1 MSSCSVL
8 APSAIGP
15 FLKQRIRWGQGAMQV
30 WRKEALLFSPSLSW
44 GQKVNHI
51 ASIATYFDGW
61 QKALFYVA
69 PAIVLFSGSLPI
81 NTDMSEFLLHFIPFY
96 LLSFLAF
103 EEVGRG
109 FGRSAL
115 IEQYNMGRFAA
126 FLWST
131 LGFLRRKLSFK
142 VTDKALAGDSG
153 WGWLAPQALI
163 LGLNLVAIPVG
174 VALAHSGDL
183 PASALWANIAWAA
196 VNILLA
202 GSVLAFAR
210 RQAGLSR
217 QEYRFRIPLPA
228 KVLYPDG
235 KWRLSTVDD
244 ISPKGCSLYGLMGK
258 GIRPGS
264 PVEVSLLLPEGP
276 LPLKGSIASL
286 KSDTTPEGEPYAKGV
301 GIRFDEPASG
311 ADLEALELFLYGS
324 DLEWRL
330 RGITERAPTPL
341 ERLGLVPG
349 PAAPEA
355 PERWNSG
362 LVAWIREGHPHESVA
377 LVALPADGSLP
388 GSAIAFEPIPA
399 GSALR
404 AEMIGRSGRR
414 FWDATCVSC
423 APVSSRGDR
432 LWSLSPR
439 GLQGSGTKPAPK
451 KKPNSSPP
459 RPSAEA

>member
-1 MSSCSVL
+1 
-8 APSAIGP
+8 
-15 FLKQRIRWGQGAMQV
+15 MQV

-44 GQKVNHI
+44 GQKINYI

-69 PAIVLFSGSLPI
+69 PAIVLLTGALPI
-81 NTDMSEFLLHFIPFY
+81 RTGMGEFLWHFVPFY

-131 LGFLRRKLSFK
+131 LGLLRRRLSFK

-153 WGWLAPQALI
+153 WGWLLPQAAI
-163 LGLNLVAIPVG
+163 LGINLLAIPVG
-174 VALAHSGDL
+174 VALASAGSL

-202 GSVLAFAR
+202 ASVLSFAR
-210 RQAGLSR
+210 RQARLTR

-244 ISPKGCSLYGLMGK
+244 ISPKGCSLYGLLGE
-258 GIRPGS
+258 GAQVGS
-264 PVEVSLLLPEGP
+264 ALSISLLLPDGP
-276 LPLKGSIASL
+276 LSLTASIADL
-286 KSDTTPEGEPYAKGV
+286 KTETTPEGETYAKGA
-301 GIRFDEPASG
+301 GARFSG
-311 ADLEALELFLYGS
+311 AEGSSIEALELFLYGS

-330 RGITERAPTPL
+330 RGLSERARTPL
-341 ERLGLVPG
+341 ELLGLVPSPLEADAPEHWTSG
-349 PAAPEA
+349 LLFWERQGSPRESIALLAPAAA
-355 PERWNSG
+355 PDDPRS
-362 LVAWIREGHPHESVA
+362 R
-377 LVALPADGSLP
+377 
-388 GSAIAFEPIPA
+388 AIAFEPLPEGA
-399 GSALR
+399 LLR
-404 AEMIGRSGRR
+404 AEMIGRSARR
-414 FWDATCVSC
+414 RWAASVASC
-423 APVSSRGDR
+423 EPALSRGER
-432 LWSLSPR
+432 LWILE
-439 GLQGSGTKPAPK
+439 LDAP
-451 KKPNSSPP
+451 PGETAAASRPET
-459 RPSAEA
+459 PSAS